1 MHTFRDGGETETR
14 RQMFINRSQQFD
26 GTKSHDASG
35 HKSTY
40 TAALSFSYICYH
52 NRMQAFL
59 DLMIT
64 IEELK

>member
-1 MHTFRDGGETETR
+1 
-14 RQMFINRSQQFD
+14 MFTNRSQQFD
-26 GTKSHDASG
+26 GTESHDASG